1 MENNVIE
8 RRAIFAGTTFEN
20 KIPPQFL
27 RPKIRFLV
35 ESLIR
40 GKPASRLCWGG
51 FNLLHWGW
59 FIASPT
65 HFETN
70 PSVFLRAGGSKVNT
84 YRKTK
89 YNVLPRNKS
98 MCIPHTGGSW
108 TNTHLHQIPPKIP
121 FRRIWPNEEPF
132 KIWLRAMFTWLWT
145 WPAICCCDTWDTIGT
160 LGIPLGHLA
169 DQHRNWWYQSDTR
182 DTRGQFWPQWS
193 DVCGITLVLLTEWYT
208 YILHRATWNSCV
220 RRC

>member
-51 FNLLHWGW
+51 FTLLHWGW

-98 MCIPHTGGSW
+98 MSIPHTGGSW
-108 TNTHLHQIPPKIP
+108 TNTHPNQIPPKIP
-121 FRRIWPNEEPF
+121 FRRIWPNEEP
-132 KIWLRAMFTWLWT
+132 LLACNVYLTLSMTGHLLLWHLGHH
-145 WPAICCCDTWDTIGT
+145 WDTRDTIGT
-160 LGIPLGHLA
+160 LSRPTLQLMVSVWYKGYKRSILAAMIVCMRNNLGSTYRMIHIHLT
-169 DQHRNWWYQSDTR
+169 QGN
-182 DTRGQFWPQWS
+182 
-193 DVCGITLVLLTEWYT
+193 LKLL
-208 YILHRATWNSCV
+208 R
-220 RRC
+220 

>member
-51 FNLLHWGW
+51 FTLLYWGW

-70 PSVFLRAGGSKVNT
+70 PSVLFLIMDVFFHPFLIFPNKV
-84 YRKTK
+84 
-89 YNVLPRNKS
+89 S
-98 MCIPHTGGSW
+98 I
-108 TNTHLHQIPPKIP
+108 
-121 FRRIWPNEEPF
+121 
-132 KIWLRAMFTWLWT
+132 
-145 WPAICCCDTWDTIGT
+145 D
-160 LGIPLGHLA
+160 
-169 DQHRNWWYQSDTR
+169 
-182 DTRGQFWPQWS
+182 
-193 DVCGITLVLLTEWYT
+193 
-208 YILHRATWNSCV
+208 
-220 RRC
+220 